1 MNQYF
6 ATTARGLETIAAK
19 ELESLGA
26 EDISPDFTGVH
37 FSGDKAL
44 MYRVNLWARTIF
56 RVLLPIAEFRCLDRR
71 MLFRE
76 IERISWEDYLK
87 PQNTL
92 AVKCTGSNENLN
104 HTHFTALQVKDAIA
118 SRQKKKFGS
127 RSSVDTKDPDLLVNV
142 HIREDRC
149 IVSLDS
155 SANSLHRR
163 GYRLAV
169 GSAPLKETL
178 AAALLDMAEYDPDLP
193 FLDPLCG
200 SGTLPIEAAL
210 KSLNI
215 APGLLREKF
224 GFTTWQ
230 DFDES
235 LWYELLEEAEN
246 SQLSE
251 LKAPIY
257 GSDRNSNVLSQARN
271 NAKLSGVE
279 KNVQFAKTEL
289 SQLEAPAEK
298 GILMCNP
305 PYGERLGDIEELGE
319 FYKLLGDIFKQRF
332 KGWTAYI
339 LTGNRQLMKKV
350 GLRTSRRLHVYNGSI
365 ECTLLKYELY

>member
-19 ELESLGA
+19 ELENLGA

-87 PQNTL
+87 PKNTL
-92 AVKCTGSNENLN
+92 AVKCTGSNEKLN

-210 KSLNI
+210 TSLNI

-235 LWYELLEEAEN
+235 LWYELLEEVEN

-271 NAKLSGVE
+271 NAKLCGVE

-350 GLRTSRRLHVYNGSI
+350 GLRTSRRLQVYNGSI

>member
-6 ATTARGLETIAAK
+6 ATTARGLETVAAS
-19 ELESLGA
+19 ELETLGA
-26 EDISPDFTGVH
+26 ADILPDFTGVH

-56 RVLLPIAEFRCLDRR
+56 RVLMPIAEFRCLDRK
-71 MLFRE
+71 MLFQE
-76 IERISWEDYLK
+76 VERISWEDYLK

-92 AVKCTGSNENLN
+92 AVKCTGSNEQLN

-118 SRQKKKFGS
+118 SRQKKKFGR
-127 RSSVDTKDPDLLVNV
+127 RSNVDTNNPDLLVNV
-142 HIREDRC
+142 HIKEDRC
-149 IVSLDS
+149 IISLDS

-178 AAALLDMAEYDPDLP
+178 AAALLDMAEYSPDLP

-210 KSLNI
+210 KALNI

-230 DFDES
+230 DFDDA
-235 LWYELLEEAEN
+235 LWNQLLEEAEN

-257 GSDRNSNVLSQARN
+257 ASDRNSNVLDQARS
-271 NAKLSGVE
+271 NAKLCGVDKE
-279 KNVQFAKTEL
+279 INFAKTEL

-305 PYGERLGDIEELGE
+305 PYGERLGEAEELGE
-319 FYKLLGDIFKQRF
+319 FYQLLGDIFKQRF

>member
-92 AVKCTGSNENLN
+92 AVKCTGSNEKLN

-271 NAKLSGVE
+271 NAKLCGVE

>member
-19 ELESLGA
+19 ELENLGA

-56 RVLLPIAEFRCLDRR
+56 RVLLPIAEFRCRDRT

-76 IERISWEDYLK
+76 VERISWEDYLK
-87 PQNTL
+87 PKNTL
-92 AVKCTGSNENLN
+92 AVKCTGSNEKLN

-127 RSSVDTKDPDLLVNV
+127 RSSVDTKDPDLQVNV

-224 GFTTWQ
+224 GFSTWQ

-235 LWYELLEEAEN
+235 LWNQLLEEAEN

-257 GSDRNSNVLSQARN
+257 GSDRNSKVLNQAIS
-271 NAKLSGVE
+271 NAKLCGVA
-279 KNVQFAKTEL
+279 KNIQFAKTEL
-289 SQLEAPAEK
+289 SEIEAPAEK

-305 PYGERLGDIEELGE
+305 PYGERLGEVEELGE
-319 FYKLLGDIFKQRF
+319 FYKFLGDIFKQKF
-332 KGWTAYI
+332 KGWNAFI

-365 ECTLLKYELY
+365 ECTLLKYDLY